1 MPSFQESRETFRL
14 WAELP
19 ATERVG
25 EGASITFDDGPDPDA
40 TPAVLDALD
49 AAGAKATFFMVGEQ
63 VDAHPELAREVA
75 ERGHDVQLH
84 CFRHVAHAE
93 VTDPAADL
101 ERAFTAIERATGA
114 RPSMQRPP
122 YGRFSD
128 ASYAAC
134 RAAGLEPVYWSAWG
148 EDWETL
154 APDRIVD
161 FVTRDLQPGVVIL
174 LHDSPRYGHRPSA
187 RPTADAIPR
196 IAVAAA
202 QRGLAL
208 GPISAAVG

>member
-1 MPSFQESRETFRL
+1 M
-14 WAELP
+14 
-19 ATERVG
+19 
-25 EGASITFDDGPDPDA
+25 
-40 TPAVLDALD
+40 
-49 AAGAKATFFMVGEQ
+49 
-63 VDAHPELAREVA
+63 
-75 ERGHDVQLH
+75 
-84 CFRHVAHAE
+84 
-93 VTDPAADL
+93 
-101 ERAFTAIERATGA
+101 
-114 RPSMQRPP
+114 RPTLQRPP
-122 YGRFSD
+122 YGRFT
-128 ASYAAC
+128 AATYEIG
-134 RAAGLEPVYWSAWG
+134 RQAGLEPVYWSAWG

-196 IAVAAA
+196 IAAAAA